1 VRPHRRRLRRI
12 AINAIGLVAIVAF
25 AFPVYWMASTAFKQ
39 PGDIQTYVPK
49 FLPIPPTLD
58 NFNTAVTRPHFPD
71 YLRNS
76 LVISVSTVLLSLI
89 VGLLAAM
96 AVARARFRGRKS
108 FLLLVVVAQMAPFEA
123 LLIPMYLVLRQA
135 NLLNQIPALILTYFI
150 FTLPFTIWALR
161 GFIAG
166 IPVDLEE
173 AAMVDGANR
182 FQAFWHVVLPLL
194 APGLV
199 ATSIFAFITAW
210 NEFLYAYVLMR
221 DTANFTLPVWLATFR
236 TAFGTDWGGTMAAST
251 LFTLPVLVFF
261 LLIQNRMVGGV
272 TAGAVKG

>member
-1 VRPHRRRLRRI
+1 VSSRRLRRI
-12 AINAIGLVAIVAF
+12 AVNALGLVTIVAF

-76 LVISVSTVLLSLI
+76 LVISVSTVLLALV

-96 AVARARFRGRKS
+96 AVARARFRGRKG

-173 AAMVDGANR
+173 SAMVDGANR

-261 LLIQNRMVGGV
+261 LLIQNRMVGGM

>member
-1 VRPHRRRLRRI
+1 VRPRRARRL
-12 AINAIGLVAIVAF
+12 AINVIGLLTIVAF

-49 FLPIPPTLD
+49 FLPLPPTID
-58 NFNTAVTRPHFPD
+58 NFSTAVTRPHFTD

-76 LVISVSTVLLSLI
+76 LVISISTVLLALV

-173 AAMVDGANR
+173 SAMVDGANR

-221 DTANFTLPVWLATFR
+221 DTENFTLPVWLATFR

>member
-1 VRPHRRRLRRI
+1 MSSRRLRRI
-12 AINAIGLVAIVAF
+12 AINALGLVTIVAF

-49 FLPIPPTLD
+49 FLPLPPTLD
-58 NFNTAVTRPHFPD
+58 NFNTAITRPHFPD

-76 LVISVSTVLLSLI
+76 LVISVSTVLLALV

-96 AVARARFRGRKS
+96 AVARARFRGRKG

-173 AAMVDGANR
+173 SAMVDGANR

-221 DTANFTLPVWLATFR
+221 DAANFTLPVWLATFR

-261 LLIQNRMVGGV
+261 LLIQNRMVGGM

>member
-1 VRPHRRRLRRI
+1 VRQSPLRR
-12 AINAIGLVAIVAF
+12 ASVTAVGVVAIFLF
-25 AFPVYWMASTAFKQ
+25 AFPVYWMVSSAFKQ
-39 PGDIQTYVPK
+39 PGDIQTYEPR
-49 FLPIPPTLD
+49 FLPFPATLD
-58 NFNTAVTRPHFPD
+58 NFVTAVTRPYFPD
-71 YLRNS
+71 FLRNS
-76 LVISVSTVLLSLI
+76 LVISISTVLLALV

-96 AVARARFRGRKS
+96 TVARVRFRGRRS

-123 LLIPMYLVLRQA
+123 LLIPMYLIFRQA
-135 NLLNQIPALILTYFI
+135 NLLNQIPALIITYFI

-161 GFIAG
+161 GFIDG
-166 IPVDLEE
+166 IPIELEE
-173 AAMVDGANR
+173 SAMVDGASR
-182 FQAFWHVVLPLL
+182 WGAFRHVVLPLL

>member
-1 VRPHRRRLRRI
+1 MRGRTGRRVAL
-12 AINAIGLVAIVAF
+12 NAVGLVTIVAF

-49 FLPIPPTLD
+49 FVPWPPTID
-58 NFNTAVTRPHFPD
+58 NFVTAVTRPHFLD
-71 YLRNS
+71 FLRNS
-76 LVISVSTVLLSLI
+76 VVISLTTVLLSLV

-96 AVARARFRGRKS
+96 AVARSRFRGRRG
-108 FLLLVVVAQMAPFEA
+108 FLLLVIVAQMAPFEA

-173 AAMVDGANR
+173 AAMVDGASR
-182 FQAFWHVVLPLL
+182 PQAFWHVVLPLL

-199 ATSIFAFITAW
+199 ATSIFGFITAW

-221 DTANFTLPVWLATFR
+221 DTENFTLPVWLATFR

>member
-12 AINAIGLVAIVAF
+12 AVNLLGVVAIVAF

-58 NFNTAVTRPHFPD
+58 NFNTAITRPHFPD

-76 LVISVSTVLLSLI
+76 LVISISTVLLALV

-166 IPVDLEE
+166 IPVELEE

-261 LLIQNRMVGGV
+261 LLIQNRMVGGM